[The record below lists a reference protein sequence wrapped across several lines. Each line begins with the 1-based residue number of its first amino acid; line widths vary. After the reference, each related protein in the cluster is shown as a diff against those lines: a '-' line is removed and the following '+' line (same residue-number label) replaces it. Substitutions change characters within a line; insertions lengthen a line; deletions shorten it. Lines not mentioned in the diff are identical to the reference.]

1 MTITELWNSSD
12 TTPFAEVVDELIDIE
27 GFDFLTTF
35 SAVAATINNIGPGLG
50 QVGPLFSFAE
60 LSDLSKVTLSFAMLA
75 GRLELFPILILFTPR
90 TWKK

>member
-1 MTITELWNSSD
+1 MVL
-12 TTPFAEVVDELIDIE
+12 FAFLVLIVSLE